1 MQKLPFVLLVLTVG
15 ACSSSP
21 DTSSSTGEIMG
32 TAVYRDSMTDHAGA
46 PQQPAAPPPQ
56 SANVSIVIKG
66 SGTIPQVDPR
76 CATDP
81 VGAFEAHYA
90 GSAQL
95 ANDRAYTAAIASG
108 AGSLTTPSGCAVS
121 NLTVGAISDV
131 VVRAALAVNTENCQ
145 TYCAASARAD
155 AEAQC
160 GSTADQA
167 TCRADAES
175 SAAAAC
181 QTTCTTQAHS
191 IAAEV
196 SLGAAA
202 LGQVSADQ
210 LQAAA
215 FGDLSANLTF
225 DHLEDASGNPL

>member
-1 MQKLPFVLLVLTVG
+1 MQKLASILFVLTVG
-15 ACSSSP
+15 ACSSSS
-21 DTSSSTGEIMG
+21 DTASTQVMG
-32 TAVYRDSMTDHAGA
+32 QAVYRDAMTDHTGA

-56 SANVSIVIKG
+56 TANVTVTVDG
-66 SGTIPQVDPR
+66 TGTIPQVDQR

-90 GSAQL
+90 GSASL
-95 ANDRAYTAAIASG
+95 SSGSAYVAAIASG
-108 AGSLTTPSGCAVS
+108 SGQLTTPSGCAVS
-121 NLTVGAISDV
+121 NLTVGAITDV
-131 VVRAALAVNTENCQ
+131 VVRAELAVNTENCQ

-160 GSTADQA
+160 GATADEA

-175 SAAAAC
+175 SAAASC
-181 QTTCTTQAHS
+181 QTTCTTQAHA
-191 IAAEV
+191 IVAEI
-196 SLGAAA
+196 SLGASA
-202 LGQVSADQ
+202 LGQMTADQ
-210 LQAAA
+210 LRAAA